1 MPGDAALQGLD
12 TLNHTQ
18 VAGLPWGSQSTARS
32 KPGQRKGRE
41 GNQLEVETSRSWILG
56 WQLEHRPPR
65 LQQRPEE
72 REPEIWAGG
81 GTGEEEPEP
90 SVLGAVQMLSREK
103 VVEETANHNLAQ
115 T

>member
-1 MPGDAALQGLD
+1 M
-12 TLNHTQ
+12 
-18 VAGLPWGSQSTARS
+18 
-32 KPGQRKGRE
+32 
-41 GNQLEVETSRSWILG
+41 SRSWILG

-65 LQQRPEE
+65 VTTETR

-81 GTGEEEPEP
+81 GTGEEEPKP